1 MQTYRC
7 DQQYTFTD
15 AAAAATITI
24 TMPTTAASEGWLI
37 DSIWVY
43 ALGAVLTVFD
53 LKITKNDGTTLIA
66 RTGGQVTAGALS
78 IQQAILGPIACA
90 SADGPKVVLTSTGAT
105 AVQCTVN
112 AHKAGA
118 I

>member
-1 MQTYRC
+1 MKTYRC
-7 DQQYTFTD
+7 NQSYTFTD
-15 AAAAATITI
+15 NAAAAAVTITL
-24 TMPTTAASEGWLI
+24 PTTNAAEGWLI

-53 LKITKNDGTTLIA
+53 VQVFKNDGTTTIA
-66 RTGGQVTAGALS
+66 RIGGQVTAGALS
-78 IQQAILGPIACA
+78 LQQPILGPIACA
-90 SADGPKVVLTSTGAT
+90 AADGAKVVLTATGAT

-112 AHKAGA
+112 ARKAGA